1 MKAFNDPLDRL
12 LKSAAQAPPRPVGEL
27 PFATETRV
35 LAAWRAGAA
44 EDAGLALLS
53 LFRRGLALA
62 GALSVLTVA
71 LSLWIMHRDTSDVWA
86 VSDPVINLASL
97 P

>member
-1 MKAFNDPLDRL
+1 MNAFHDPLDRL

-27 PFATETRV
+27 PFTVQTRV
-35 LAAWRAGAA
+35 LAHWRGGVD
-44 EDAGLALLS
+44 EDAGVDILAV
-53 LFRRGLALA
+53 FRRGLVLA

-71 LSLWIMHRDTSDVWA
+71 VSWWQMHRAPADVWE

>member
-1 MKAFNDPLDRL
+1 MNAFNDPLDRL
-12 LKSAAQAPPRPVGEL
+12 LRSAAQAPPRAAGEL
-27 PFATETRV
+27 SFATEARV

-44 EDAGLALLS
+44 GDPGVDLVA

-62 GALSVLTVA
+62 GVLSVLTVA
-71 LSLWIMHRDTSDVWA
+71 LSLWMMHHDKSDVWA

>member
-1 MKAFNDPLDRL
+1 MNAFDDPLDRL
-12 LKSAAQAPPRPVGEL
+12 LRSAAQAPPRAAGEL
-27 PFATETRV
+27 SFATEARV

-44 EDAGLALLS
+44 GDPGVDLVA

-71 LSLWIMHRDTSDVWA
+71 VSLWEMRHDPADVWE
-86 VSDPVINLASL
+86 VSDPVVNLASL

>member
-1 MKAFNDPLDRL
+1 MNAFNDPLDRL
-12 LKSAAQAPPRPVGEL
+12 LRSAAQAPPRPTGEL
-27 PFATETRV
+27 PFATEAGV
-35 LAAWRAGAA
+35 LASWRAGMAG
-44 EDAGLALLS
+44 DAGPALLS

-71 LSLWIMHRDTSDVWA
+71 VSLWMMHRDTSDVWA
-86 VSDPVINLASL
+86 VSEPVINLASL

>member
-1 MKAFNDPLDRL
+1 MNAFTDPLDRL

-27 PFATETRV
+27 PFATEARV
-35 LAAWRAGAA
+35 LAYWRGGAA
-44 EDAGLALLS
+44 EDPGVDLLA

-71 LSLWIMHRDTSDVWA
+71 LSLWEMHRDTADVWA

>member
-12 LKSAAQAPPRPVGEL
+12 LKSAAQAPPRPVSEL

-35 LAAWRAGAA
+35 LACWRAGAA
-44 EDAGLALLS
+44 EDWGVDFLA

-62 GALSVLTVA
+62 GAFSVLTVA
-71 LSLWIMHRDTSDVWA
+71 VSLWEMRHDTTDVWE